1 MYLLYPYSS
10 YLYIKATDGS
20 TAAVLSRHKSCNP
33 VYNYKNVHPVLPSM
47 YKDRVQ
53 AGHALA
59 DLLLERFEGQEAI
72 ILAIPRGGVQVAYPI
87 ALRLRAVLD
96 LVIPRK
102 LPVPHNVE
110 AGFGAIT
117 ADGSR
122 VLNDDLIIYLGLTDD
137 QIDEISAHVLNEVKR
152 REERYRR
159 NKPFPDL
166 KDKIVIIVDDG
177 LATGYTALAAIQFVK
192 KRHPAR
198 TVLTTPVA
206 SLGAERLVKQEV
218 DDYICPLTSD
228 TPWFAVASFYER
240 FYDLTDEEVLNC
252 LNKYRVATEE
262 W

>member
-1 MYLLYPYSS
+1 
-10 YLYIKATDGS
+10 
-20 TAAVLSRHKSCNP
+20 
-33 VYNYKNVHPVLPSM
+33 M
-47 YKDRVQ
+47 YKDRIQ
-53 AGHALA
+53 AGHVLA
-59 DLLLERFEGQEAI
+59 GLLLERFEGQEAI
-72 ILAIPRGGVQVAYPI
+72 VLAIPRGGVQVAYPI
-87 ALRLRAVLD
+87 AIRLRALLD

-137 QIDEISAHVLNEVKR
+137 QIDEISARVLQEVKR
-152 REERYRR
+152 REERYRGNR
-159 NKPFPDL
+159 SFPDL
-166 KDKIVIIVDDG
+166 ENKVVIVVDDG

-192 KRHPAR
+192 KQKPSR
-198 TVLTTPVA
+198 TVLAVPVS
-206 SLGAERLVKQEV
+206 SLGAERLVKPEV

-240 FYDLTDEEVLNC
+240 FYDLTDEEVLDC
-252 LNKYRVATEE
+252 INKYRVATEE

>member
-1 MYLLYPYSS
+1 
-10 YLYIKATDGS
+10 
-20 TAAVLSRHKSCNP
+20 
-33 VYNYKNVHPVLPSM
+33 M
-47 YKDRVQ
+47 YKDRIQ
-53 AGHALA
+53 AGQVLA
-59 DLLLERFEGQEAI
+59 GLLLERFEGQEAI
-72 ILAIPRGGVQVAYPI
+72 VLAIPRGGVQVAYPI
-87 ALRLRAVLD
+87 AIRIRALLD

-122 VLNDDLIIYLGLTDD
+122 VLNDDLIIYLSLTDD
-137 QIDEISAHVLNEVKR
+137 QIDEIRARVLKEVKR
-152 REERYRR
+152 REKHYRGE
-159 NKPFPDL
+159 KPFPDL
-166 KDKIVIIVDDG
+166 KDRVVVIVDDG

-192 KRHPAR
+192 KQQPKR
-198 TVLTTPVA
+198 TVLAVPVS
-206 SLGAERLVKQEV
+206 SLGAERLVKSEV

-240 FYDLTDEEVLNC
+240 FYDLTDEEVLSC